1 MTNHWIDLKNS
12 DVILIMGAN
21 PAENHPIS
29 FRWVM
34 TAKDRGATVIHVDPR
49 YTRTSTQADIYASLR
64 SGTDIAFLGG
74 LIKYILDNEL
84 YQAEYVAEYTNAS
97 YLVNPEY
104 TFEAGIFSGFQP
116 EKDGYDKGTWW
127 YQMGED
133 GIQLMDSTLQ
143 DPRCVF
149 QLLRQHYARYD
160 LETVSNITGTPVE
173 DLLKVYTAMASTGRP
188 DRVATIMYAMGW
200 TQHTHGTQNI
210 RAATI
215 IQSLLGNMG
224 MAGGG
229 INALRGESNVQGSTD
244 HGLLFHIL
252 PGYLAAPR
260 AKFQALA
267 DYIDANTPKCSD
279 PLSANWWQNF
289 NKYAVSLLKAMY
301 GDNATADNEFGYG
314 WLPKLADGGNYSWL
328 TFWPGI
334 TKGVIKG
341 LLAWGQNPAVSST
354 NANWVRD
361 SMDKLEWMVTVNL
374 WDTETSSFWQR
385 PGVDPASIQTEV
397 FMLPCAASVEKEGSI
412 TNSGRWAQW
421 RYKAAEPLGDAEAD
435 GWIIN
440 QIMLRLRT
448 LYAADPGPNPDPIL
462 QLAWNYGEGEVD
474 PHQVA
479 KEINGWAVQDIKDAE
494 GKVIVAAGQQV
505 KNFTQLQA
513 DGSTACACW
522 IYSGSYNEDG
532 NMMTRR
538 DNVDTHPQELGLF
551 SNWAWA
557 WPLNRRIIYNRASVN
572 MAGEPIDPKR
582 ALITWNAVDKKWEGD
597 VPDGGWPPGER
608 LPFIMRR
615 GGRARLFGPTM
626 ADGPFPEHYE
636 PWESPVMNPLHHQET
651 NPALWDLE
659 KDAKGTT
666 HAFPLVGTT
675 YRVSEHWQTG
685 AMTRNLPWLA
695 EMQPDMFVEMSPQLA
710 AERGIVNGEWVI
722 VESAR
727 GAIEAVAMVTPR
739 FQPFTI
745 SGETVHEIGLPYHWG
760 YTGLVTGGSANELT
774 PPVGD
779 ANTMI
784 PETKAFLCNVRKQG
798 VARSETGHSGN
809 GQGGGVT

>member
-34 TAKDRGATVIHVDPR
+34 AAKDRGATVIHVDPR
-49 YTRTSTQADIYASLR
+49 FTRTSTQADIYASLR

-74 LIKYILDNEL
+74 LIKFILDNDL
-84 YQAEYVAEYTNAS
+84 YQKEYVVDYTNAS
-97 YLVNPEY
+97 YLVHSDY
-104 TFEAGIFSGFQP
+104 TFDAGIFSGFQSD
-116 EKDGYDKGTWW
+116 KATYDKSTWW

-133 GIQLMDSTLQ
+133 GIQLMDRTLQ
-143 DPRCVF
+143 DANCVF
-149 QLLRQHYARYD
+149 QLMRQHYARYD
-160 LETVSNITGTPVE
+160 LETVSNITGTPVA
-173 DLLKVYTAMASTGRP
+173 DLRRVYEAVASTGRP

-200 TQHTHGTQNI
+200 TQHTHGAQNI

-244 HGLLFHIL
+244 HGLLFHLL

-289 NKYAVSLLKAMY
+289 GKYAVSLLKWLY
-301 GDNATADNEFGYG
+301 GDHATADNEFGYG

-328 TFWPGI
+328 TYWPTMRSG
-334 TKGVIKG
+334 KIKG
-341 LLAWGQNPAVSST
+341 FIAWGQNPAVSST
-354 NANWVRD
+354 HANGVRQALEH
-361 SMDKLEWMVTVNL
+361 LEWMVTVNL

-385 PGVDPASIQTEV
+385 PGVDPATIQTEV

-421 RYKAAEPLGDAEAD
+421 RYTAAEAPGEAMSD

-440 QIMLRLRT
+440 QIMRRLRQ
-448 LYAADPGPNPDPIL
+448 LYAAAPGPNADPIL
-462 QLAWNYGEGEVD
+462 NLAWEYGEGEID
-474 PHQVA
+474 THQVA
-479 KEINGWAVQDIKDAE
+479 RQINGWATSDVKDKD
-494 GKVIVAAGQQV
+494 GNVIVAGGKQV

-522 IYSGSYNEDG
+522 IYSGSYNEEG
-532 NMMTRR
+532 NMMARR
-538 DNVDTHPQELGLF
+538 DPVDTHPQGLGLC

-557 WPLNRRIIYNRASVN
+557 WPLNRRIIYNRASVT
-572 MAGEPIDPKR
+572 MRGEPIDPAR
-582 ALITWNAVDKKWEGD
+582 ALIRWNAAEKKWEGD

-615 GGRARLFGPTM
+615 GGRARLMGPSM

-636 PWESPVMNPLHHQET
+636 PWESPVFNPLHPQET

-659 KDAKGTT
+659 KDAKGAT

-695 EMQPDMFVEMSPQLA
+695 EMQPEMFVEISPQLA
-710 AERGIVNGEWVI
+710 AERGIANGEQVL

-727 GAIEAVAMVTPR
+727 GAIEAVALVTPR
-739 FQPFTI
+739 FQPFDI
-745 SGETVHEIGLPYHWG
+745 GGQIVHEVGMPYHWG
-760 YTGLVTGGSANELT
+760 YTGLVKGGSANELT

-784 PETKAFLCNVRKQG
+784 PETKAFLCNVRKLPG
-798 VARSETGHSGN
+798 GN
-809 GQGGGVT
+809 GRKEV